1 MAKKR
6 LNDYTEAGYERMGH
20 ESALELFDALRK
32 DFVRLDASSQN
43 SLATFLR
50 DQLGEDTI
58 ANVRNNPIQFPST
71 VNIGQHPTPQTFGE
85 AHRMLMSSLTPSLMP
100 H

>member
-20 ESALELFDALRK
+20 ESALELFDTL
-32 DFVRLDASSQN
+32 RLDTNSQN
-43 SLATFLR
+43 SLATFSR
-50 DQLGEDTI
+50 DQLGKDTI
-58 ANVRNNPIQFPST
+58 ANARNNPSQFPST
-71 VNIGQHPTPQTFGE
+71 VNIGQRPAPQTFGE
-85 AHRMLMSSLTPSLMP
+85 AHRMLMNSLTPSLMP